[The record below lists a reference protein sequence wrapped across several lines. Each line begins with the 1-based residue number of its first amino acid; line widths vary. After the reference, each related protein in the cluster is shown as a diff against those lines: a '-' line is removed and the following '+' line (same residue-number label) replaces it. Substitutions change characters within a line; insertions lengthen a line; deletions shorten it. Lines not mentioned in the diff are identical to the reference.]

1 MVSHKISLC
10 AGAGLL
16 VAFAGTAPTWTA
28 KLSPTAGS
36 GVSGTA
42 TVEAKA
48 MSMPMKPDSST
59 KNSGYSSS
67 STGMGSDSASASISI
82 SGAKAGEYPWHIHS
96 GRCGQEGP
104 AVGGDAPYPILKV
117 GSTGS
122 ATAQATVAFKP
133 APGTDYSVN
142 VHKSKTDKT
151 VISCGGLQQP
161 GQPMDSMMTPTP
173 PPRDTTAPRP

>member
-1 MVSHKISLC
+1 MVSHKLALC

-28 KLSPTAGS
+28 KLSPLAGS

-48 MSMPMKPDSST
+48 MSMPMKPDTSS
-59 KNSGYSSS
+59 KNTSGYSSPGA
-67 STGMGSDSASASISI
+67 GMGGDSASASISI

-104 AVGGDAPYPILKV
+104 AIGGDAPYPILKV

-133 APGTDYSVN
+133 APGSDYSVN

-151 VISCGGLQQP
+151 VISCGGLQQA
-161 GQPMDSMMTPTP
+161 GQPMDSMVAP